1 VFTKQADGLLSDK
14 VTVGLSPD
22 GRTVTFTWPSDGNRM
37 KPGEVFKVRL
47 FLELQAHSADPA
59 SVVITADTTIAI
71 GVDNRFDKPLPATG
85 GSSALVLGVSGFG
98 IAGVIVGIV
107 LLTRRRRREV

>member
-1 VFTKQADGLLSDK
+1 
-14 VTVGLSPD
+14 
-22 GRTVTFTWPSDGNRM
+22 M
-37 KPGEVFKVRL
+37 
-47 FLELQAHSADPA
+47 
-59 SVVITADTTIAI
+59 
-71 GVDNRFDKPLPATG
+71 PATG

>member
-1 VFTKQADGLLSDK
+1 
-14 VTVGLSPD
+14 
-22 GRTVTFTWPSDGNRM
+22 M
-37 KPGEVFKVRL
+37 
-47 FLELQAHSADPA
+47 
-59 SVVITADTTIAI
+59 VIGADTTIAI

-85 GSSALVLGVSGFG
+85 GSSALVLGVCGFG